1 MWRKRI
7 FSRAAKICLWAA
19 VFGLLPAAARGQ
31 VKAWEGTIIIP
42 TYEVGPA
49 EPNPIFFSGRAYQ
62 GAKGPIYPYPLLDKL
77 TDVRRD
83 KAYRIL
89 YLENDYV
96 RIGVLPEVGGRI
108 FEAVDKTNGY
118 NFVYRQHVIKPALIG
133 MLGAWISGG
142 VEWNIPHH
150 HRATTF
156 MPVDSII
163 ESGADGSATVWVG
176 EIELRHRMKW
186 LVGLTLRSGSS
197 VLEVTMKVLN
207 RTPFA
212 HSMLAFANVAV
223 HANGNY
229 QILFPPSTEIATFH
243 GKNQFA
249 RWPLSSEVFNG
260 QNYTKGVDVSWWK
273 SHLTPTSFFAFDVE
287 EDFLGGYD
295 HGKKAG
301 VVFVGDHNVV
311 PGKKLWTWG
320 TGSEGK
326 TWERILTD
334 ADGPYLEL
342 MIGAWSDNQ
351 PDYSWIQPGEERAV
365 TQFWYPVRGLGG
377 LKNANRDAAC
387 NLEVTASQARIA
399 FHGTS
404 ERKGAR
410 CVLKSG
416 DKVLFEDTFD
426 LGPGAPY
433 EKFVMIAS
441 GTPPESLDL
450 ILYAADGRE
459 LVRYVPRSKKNTPL
473 PPPVTPPAAPRDI
486 STNEELYLAGLRLEQ
501 FHNPALEPYPYYEEA
516 LCRDPSDVRVNTALA
531 ILNLKRGMYAEAE
544 ERLRTALA
552 RSTFNYTRPKD
563 GEAHYYLGV
572 ACRRLGKYKEAEDAF
587 ERAAWSLA
595 WRAVSFHELAGI
607 ASTDGDFAKALDFLD
622 RALGA
627 DARNLKTLNL
637 KAAVLRRLG
646 MTEEAASLVT
656 AVRRADPLDLL
667 SLHELYLLQV
677 SDGDAASARE
687 SSAALDAL
695 LDGSV
700 PNLLELASDYV
711 NYGLW
716 KEAAAV
722 FGPRVIEGG
731 FSSHPLPA
739 YFFAYVLHHMGVRK
753 EALDILHKA
762 ASLSPDYVFPFELDF
777 IDILEWAMKENPA
790 DARAPYYLGNLLF
803 DLQPERAISAW
814 EKARTLDPA
823 FSVVRR
829 NLGLAYARVKNDLP
843 AAVASLE
850 LALAANRKDARL
862 YYELDL
868 IYEAAGV
875 DPAMRLARLEKN
887 HDIVSGSDNSLAR
900 EIGLLL
906 LTGRAERAL
915 EFLRTHHFHV
925 WEGGGEIHG
934 LWVEA
939 NLAAGRYYVERKRY
953 RRALES
959 FMNALSYPENLDAGP
974 PSSGPGSPKVFFHI
988 GLAHELLENGAEAAG
1003 SYGKAAEFRPGFS
1016 EQAYYQGMALMKL
1029 GRDSEAVGQFVDLV
1043 RRARESL
1050 ETAPAMDFFEKFGD
1064 RQSAVVRQAHLHFLA
1079 GLGLSGQK
1087 KESEAAA
1094 EFEKTLALD
1103 RNHLEARRFLKK

>member
-1 MWRKRI
+1 MWREHI
-7 FSRAAKICLWAA
+7 FWRAAKICLWAA
-19 VFGLLPAAARGQ
+19 IFTLLPAAARGQ
-31 VKAWEGTIIIP
+31 VKAWEGTIFIP

-77 TDVRRD
+77 SDVKRD
-83 KAYRIL
+83 KAYRIR
-89 YLENDYV
+89 YLENDFV

-118 NFVYRQHVIKPALIG
+118 DFVYRQHVVKPALIG

-163 ESGADGSATVWVG
+163 EWGADGSATVWVG

-186 LVGLTLRSGSS
+186 LVGLSLRPDSS
-197 VLEVTMKVLN
+197 VLEVTTKVFN

-223 HANGNY
+223 HANEKY

-273 SHLTPTSFFAFDVE
+273 SHLTPTSFFAFEAE

-295 HGKKAG
+295 HGRKAG
-301 VVFVGDHNVV
+301 VAFVGDHNVV

-326 TWERILTD
+326 TWEKILTD

-351 PDYSWIQPGEERAV
+351 PDYSWIQPGEARTV
-365 TQFWYPVRGLGG
+365 TQFWYPIRGLGG

-387 NLEVTASQARIA
+387 NLEVAGGKAKIA
-399 FHGTS
+399 FNTTS
-404 ERKGAR
+404 KNHGAR
-410 CVLKSG
+410 GVLKAG
-416 DKVLFEDTFD
+416 DSIVLEDTFD
-426 LGPGAPY
+426 IGPGAPY
-433 EKFVMIAS
+433 EKEVTLPS
-441 GTPPESLDL
+441 GRDEKALRL
-450 ILYAADGRE
+450 ALYAADGRE
-459 LVRYVPRSKKNTPL
+459 LVRYAPRAKKMGPL

-486 STNEELYLAGLRLEQ
+486 PTNEELYLTGLRLEQ

-516 LCRDPSDVRVNTALA
+516 LRRDPSDVRVNTAMAGLY
-531 ILNLKRGMYAEAE
+531 LKRGMYAEAE
-544 ERLRTALA
+544 ERLRAALA
-552 RSTFNYTRPKD
+552 RPTFNYTRPKD

-572 ACRRLGKYKEAEDAF
+572 ACRRLGKTKEAEDAF
-587 ERAAWSLA
+587 ERAAWSPA
-595 WRAVSFHELAGI
+595 WRAVSFHELAEM
-607 ASTDGDFAKALDFLD
+607 ASTGGDFAKALDFLE

-627 DARNLKTLNL
+627 DARNLNTLNL

-646 MTEEAASLVT
+646 MTEDAASVVT
-656 AVRRADPLDLL
+656 AVRRADPLDFW

-677 SDGDAASARE
+677 SEGDAASARE
-687 SSAALDAL
+687 SFAALDAL

-700 PNLLELASDYV
+700 PNLLELAMDYA
-711 NYGLW
+711 NCGFW

-722 FGPRVIEGG
+722 LGPRVLEGRLAAN
-731 FSSHPLPA
+731 PLPA
-739 YFFAYVLHHMGVRK
+739 YAFAYVLDKTGQK
-753 EALDILHKA
+753 ENALKILRQA
-762 ASLSPDYVFPFELDF
+762 AALAPDYVFPFELEF
-777 IDILEWAMKENPA
+777 IDILEWVRETNPS
-790 DARAPYYLGNLLF
+790 DGRASYYLGNLLF
-803 DLQPERAISAW
+803 DLQPERAMSAW

-823 FSVVRR
+823 FSVVHR

-868 IYEAAGV
+868 LYEATGV
-875 DPAMRLARLEKN
+875 DPAARLACLEKN
-887 HDIVSGSDNSLAR
+887 HDIVSGNDNSLAR

-915 EFLRTHHFHV
+915 ELLRTHHFHV
-925 WEGGGEIHG
+925 GEGGGEIHG

-939 NLAAGRYYVERKRY
+939 NIAAGRRQLERRSY
-953 RRALES
+953 RRALDS
-959 FMNALSYPENLDAGP
+959 FMNALSYPENLDVGP
-974 PSSGPGSPKVFFHI
+974 PSSGPGSPKIFFDI
-988 GLAHELLENGAEAAG
+988 GLAHEHLGNGAEAAA
-1003 SYGKAAEFRPGFS
+1003 SYGKAAAFRPGFS
-1016 EQAYYQGMALMKL
+1016 EQTYYLGLALMKL
-1029 GRDSEAVGQFVDLV
+1029 GRDSEAVGQFESLV

-1050 ETAPAMDFFEKFGD
+1050 ETASAMDFFEKFGE
-1064 RQSAVVRQAHLHFLA
+1064 RQSASVRQANLHFLA
-1079 GLGLSGQK
+1079 GLGLAGQRK
-1087 KESEAAA
+1087 DLEAAA